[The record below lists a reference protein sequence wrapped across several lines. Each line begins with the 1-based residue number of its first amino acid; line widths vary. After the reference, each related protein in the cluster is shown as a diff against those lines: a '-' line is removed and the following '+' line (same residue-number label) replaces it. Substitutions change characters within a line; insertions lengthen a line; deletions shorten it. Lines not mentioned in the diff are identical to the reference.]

1 MGQARRLPT
10 HFKPSGKGLP
20 ERTKPRVK
28 PLAYARGSYRSHDRK
43 GVIFAHST
51 SRLAFLLALSL
62 APVAFALDDRTVASP
77 DGRIA
82 FRIFVAPQEP
92 GALSRLAYQVLVQG
106 KLVVET
112 SYLGLDIENQE
123 PLLGENEGLLSSKT
137 DSAAD
142 YRSLT
147 AEYMQN
153 GSIGR
158 RINVE
163 IRVYNDGVAFRYV
176 LPRQTPLEDLLIAD
190 EVTEF
195 RFPRKVDTP
204 ARVPLPLILPQ
215 PGVGWVAITE
225 VRSGAYPPASLAHL
239 DANAL
244 VTRLALRPGTPSLAL
259 EGTTPL
265 TGPWRVLIFGSD
277 RDRLMQSSILH
288 SLNR

>member
-1 MGQARRLPT
+1 M
-10 HFKPSGKGLP
+10 P
-20 ERTKPRVK
+20 ERTKPRAK
-28 PLAYARGSYRSHDRK
+28 PLADARGSDRSHDRK
-43 GVIFAHST
+43 GVFFGKGAKPHASRT
-51 SRLAFLLALSL
+51 RRLAFLLALSL
-62 APVAFALDDRTVASP
+62 VPTAFALDDRTVASP

-82 FRIFVAPQEP
+82 FRVFVASQEP
-92 GALSRLAYQVLVQG
+92 GGLSRLAYQVLVQG

-123 PLLGENEGLLSSKT
+123 PLLGENDGLLSSKT
-137 DSAAD
+137 DSAAAD

-163 IRVYNDGVAFRYV
+163 VRVYNDGVAFRYV
-176 LPRQTPLEDLLIAD
+176 LPRQTPLEELLIAD

-195 RFPRKVDTP
+195 RFPQKVETP

-215 PGVGWVAITE
+215 PGSGWIAITE

-259 EGTTPL
+259 EGATPL
-265 TGPWRVLIFGSD
+265 TGPWRVLIFGAD
-277 RDRLMQSSILH
+277 KDRLMQSSILH

>member
-1 MGQARRLPT
+1 VCSS
-10 HFKPSGKGLP
+10 K
-20 ERTKPRVK
+20 RTNPR
-28 PLAYARGSYRSHDRK
+28 AN
-43 GVIFAHST
+43 ST
-51 SRLAFLLALSL
+51 ASLAFLLALL
-62 APVAFALDDRTVASP
+62 APNAFALDERTVTSP
-77 DGRIA
+77 DGRIT
-82 FRIFVAPQEP
+82 FRIFVASQEP
-92 GALSRLAYQVLVQG
+92 GGLSRLAYQVLLQG
-106 KLVVET
+106 KPVIET
-112 SYLGLDIENQE
+112 SYLGMDIEYQE
-123 PLLGENEGLLSSKT
+123 PLLGENDGLISSRT
-137 DSAAD
+137 DSSAGD

-158 RINVE
+158 FINVE

-176 LPRQTPLEDLLIAD
+176 LPRQTPLQELLIAD

-195 RFPRKVDTP
+195 RFPQKVETP
-204 ARVPLPLILPQ
+204 SRVPLPLILPQ
-215 PGVGWVAITE
+215 PGSGWIAITE

-265 TGPWRVLIFGSD
+265 TGPWRVLIFGAD
-277 RDRLMQSSILH
+277 KDRLMQSSILH

>member
-1 MGQARRLPT
+1 MIFR
-10 HFKPSGKGLP
+10 KGA
-20 ERTKPRVK
+20 KPR
-28 PLAYARGSYRSHDRK
+28 ANSA
-43 GVIFAHST
+43 
-51 SRLAFLLALSL
+51 SRLAFLLALCL
-62 APVAFALDDRTVASP
+62 APTAFALDERTATSP

-82 FRIFVAPQEP
+82 FHVFVAPQEP
-92 GALSRLAYQVLVQG
+92 GGLSRLAYQVLVQG

-137 DSAAD
+137 DSSAAD
-142 YRSLT
+142 YHSLT

-163 IRVYNDGVAFRYV
+163 VRVYNDGVAFRYV
-176 LPRQTPLEDLLIAD
+176 LPRQTPLEELLIAD

-195 RFPRKVDTP
+195 RLPQKVETP
-204 ARVPLPLILPQ
+204 ARVPLPLIVAQ
-215 PGVGWVAITE
+215 PGSGWIAITE
-225 VRSGAYPPASLAHL
+225 VRSGAYPPASLVHL

-244 VTRLALRPGTPSLAL
+244 VTRLALRPGTPSLAY

-265 TGPWRVLIFGSD
+265 TCPWRVLIVGAE
-277 RDRLMQSSILH
+277 RDRLMQSAILH
-288 SLNR
+288 SLTR

>member
-1 MGQARRLPT
+1 M
-10 HFKPSGKGLP
+10 P
-20 ERTKPRVK
+20 ERTKPRANSTAG
-28 PLAYARGSYRSHDRK
+28 LA
-43 GVIFAHST
+43 
-51 SRLAFLLALSL
+51 LLLALSL
-62 APVAFALDDRTVASP
+62 AAVAFVPAAFALDDRAVASP

-92 GALSRLAYQVLVQG
+92 GGLSRLAYQVLVQG
-106 KLVVET
+106 KLLVET

-137 DSAAD
+137 DSAAAD

-163 IRVYNDGVAFRYV
+163 VRVYNDGVAFRYL
-176 LPRQTPLEDLLIAD
+176 LPRQTPLEELLIAD

-195 RFPRKVDTP
+195 RFPQKVDTP

-265 TGPWRVLIFGSD
+265 TGPWRVLIFGPD
-277 RDRLMQSSILH
+277 KDRLMQSGILH

>member
-1 MGQARRLPT
+1 MFGYSA
-10 HFKPSGKGLP
+10 GC
-20 ERTKPRVK
+20 
-28 PLAYARGSYRSHDRK
+28 
-43 GVIFAHST
+43 
-51 SRLAFLLALSL
+51 LAFLLALAL
-62 APVAFALDDRTVASP
+62 VPIAFALDERTVASP

-82 FRIFVAPQEP
+82 FRVFVAPQEP
-92 GALSRLAYQVLVQG
+92 GGLSRLAYQVLMQG
-106 KLVVET
+106 QLVVET

-123 PLLGENEGLLSSKT
+123 PLLGENDGLLSSKT
-137 DSAAD
+137 DSVAGD
-142 YRSLT
+142 YHSLT

-176 LPRQTPLEDLLIAD
+176 LPRQTPLEELLIAD

-195 RFPRKVDTP
+195 RFPQKVETP
-204 ARVPLPLILPQ
+204 ARVSLPLILPR
-215 PGVGWVAITE
+215 PGNGWIAITE

-239 DANAL
+239 DTNAL
-244 VTRLALRPGTPSLAL
+244 VTRLSLRPVTPSLAL

-265 TGPWRVLIFGSD
+265 TGPWRVLIFGPD
-277 RDRLMQSSILH
+277 QDLLMQSSILH

>member
-1 MGQARRLPT
+1 
-10 HFKPSGKGLP
+10 LP
-20 ERTKPRVK
+20 ERIKPRVK
-28 PLAYARGSYRSHDRK
+28 RLAEACGSDRSHDRK
-43 GVIFAHST
+43 GVF
-51 SRLAFLLALSL
+51 SRKSAKPHASRNRSLAFLLAL
-62 APVAFALDDRTVASP
+62 APTVFALDDRTVSSP

-82 FRIFVAPQEP
+82 FRVFVASQEP
-92 GALSRLAYQVLVQG
+92 GGLSRLAYQVIVQG

-123 PLLGENEGLLSSKT
+123 PLLGENDGLLSSKT
-137 DSAAD
+137 DSAAGD

-163 IRVYNDGVAFRYV
+163 VRVYDDGVAFRYL
-176 LPRQTPLEDLLIAD
+176 LPRQTPLEELLIAD

-195 RFPRKVDTP
+195 RFPQKVETP

-215 PGVGWVAITE
+215 PGGGWIAITE

-259 EGTTPL
+259 EGATPM
-265 TGPWRVLIFGSD
+265 TGPWRVLVFGAD
-277 RDRLMQSSILH
+277 KDRLMQSSILH

>member
-1 MGQARRLPT
+1 LFSSKSPKPRACRTLTVRLPAT
-10 HFKPSGKGLP
+10 
-20 ERTKPRVK
+20 VK
-28 PLAYARGSYRSHDRK
+28 PLADERGSDRSRDRK
-43 GVIFAHST
+43 GVVFGKTASH
-51 SRLAFLLALSL
+51 LAFLLALSFV
-62 APVAFALDDRTVASP
+62 PNAFALDDRTVASP
-77 DGRIA
+77 DGRIV
-82 FRIFVAPQEP
+82 FRVFVAPQEP
-92 GALSRLAYQVLVQG
+92 GGLSRLAYQVLVQG
-106 KLVVET
+106 KLAVET

-123 PLLGENEGLLSSKT
+123 PLLGENDGLLSSKT

-158 RINVE
+158 RIDVE
-163 IRVYNDGVAFRYV
+163 IRVYNDGVAFRYA
-176 LPRQTPLEDLLIAD
+176 LPRQTPLEELLIAD

-195 RFPRKVDTP
+195 RFPQKVETA

-215 PGVGWVAITE
+215 PASGWIAITE
-225 VRSGAYPPASLAHL
+225 VRSGAWPPASLAHL

-244 VTRLALRPGTPSLAL
+244 VTRLARRPGAPSLAL

-265 TGPWRVLIFGSD
+265 TGPWRVLIFGAD
-277 RDRLMQSSILH
+277 KDRLMQSTILQ